1 MPFSRD
7 LSIIRFIAIVGCAQV
22 DSTRPF
28 AANRACD
35 HRIGTMAQHEIRES
49 PGPLHTSG
57 PEPLAGM
64 TPDTQTAPMAP
75 MQGVPDPIGG
85 EKYMEYWTLQYTKQ
99 DSATVAQH
107 VKG

>member
-1 MPFSRD
+1 MSFSRN
-7 LSIIRFIAIVGCAQV
+7 LSVILVIAVVGGAQF
-22 DSTRPF
+22 DSGRPF
-28 AANRACD
+28 DESKAD
-35 HRIGTMAQHEIRES
+35 DIRIGTMAQHEIRES